1 MLCNVVLVS
10 VIHQHESATGI
21 HMLLPSSTS
30 FPPPLYPRILF
41 FFFFG
46 HYHAARGSSLTRG
59 RTHAPG
65 GSDSKESACI
75 TGDPGSIPGSGL
87 SPGVGTGYPLKY
99 SCLENSIDRG
109 AWLATVH
116 GVTKS
121 QT

>member
-1 MLCNVVLVS
+1 MLCWFLSYTNMNQPQVYKSLFN
-10 VIHQHESATGI
+10 
-21 HMLLPSSTS
+21 LLPT
-30 FPPPLYPRILF
+30 PLYPRIQF
-41 FFFFG
+41 FFFFFFL

-87 SPGVGTGYPLKY
+87 SPGVETGYPLKY

-109 AWLATVH
+109 AWWTTVH

-121 QT
+121 RT